1 MKLSELHSHIKSLG
15 FEKVYEDQN
24 YVNDA
29 ITRALMEI
37 NSSVKAVIG
46 RYDFTADQYHSY
58 DLPTLTDR
66 FDQVDRIVERTDEGT
81 KTFTDYEIE
90 QGRILVMNK
99 SGDFTVFYKERVL
112 PVTTDTDQDSEI
124 QCEYTVEP
132 LVHLLTAY
140 YVWLDDD
147 ATKSA
152 MYYNQYEQLKKE
164 ILSEQAKP
172 KARIVGGFKCR

>member
-15 FEKVYEDQN
+15 FEKVYEDEN
-24 YVNDA
+24 FVNDA

-37 NSSVKAVIG
+37 NSSVKAIVG
-46 RYDFTADQYHSY
+46 RYDFTAEQYESY
-58 DLPTLTDR
+58 DLPELTER
-66 FDQVDRIVERTDEGT
+66 FDQVDKIVELTAEGT

-99 SGDFTVFYKERVL
+99 SGNFTVFYKERVM
-112 PVTTDTDQDSEI
+112 PVTGDTDIESNV

-147 ATKSA
+147 VTKSA
-152 MYYNQYEQLKKE
+152 MYYNQYDQLKKE
-164 ILSEQAKP
+164 ILNEQARP
-172 KARIVGGFKCR
+172 KARIVGGFKWQ